1 VTHLV
6 HHVAVDDGQPL
17 CAGRTHEG
25 AIVVG
30 DDRTTPVDGRAA
42 VGR

>member
-1 VTHLV
+1 MTHLV
-6 HHVAVDDGQPL
+6 HHVAVDDGQRL
-17 CAGRTHEG
+17 WAGRTHES

-30 DDRTTPVDGRAA
+30 YDRTTPVDGRAA